1 MTKTIFQDLHHDVVC
16 YIAKLLGKECHA
28 MRLISLST
36 RDALSSP
43 ERFAELLIDCHGYH
57 ALIRAVGAGREDLT
71 KVIMDLLPSSS
82 GRSVDDFHETYG
94 CTPKELAIFKAVK
107 YGHVGLVRLIL
118 DCPTPPDV
126 KSIIERAVH
135 IAVIHGHADIIH
147 FLAERSDVALIH
159 TIDILKSNKTFVTA
173 AEKGF
178 TEIIQIAQDWWTKD
192 SKDKTNNTEEHWCD
206 PYEYDPY
213 WWLDREGTIN
223 AAIIAAKNAKHV
235 ELSLLLQKWL

>member
-1 MTKTIFQDLHHDVVC
+1 
-16 YIAKLLGKECHA
+16 
-28 MRLISLST
+28 
-36 RDALSSP
+36 
-43 ERFAELLIDCHGYH
+43 
-57 ALIRAVGAGREDLT
+57 
-71 KVIMDLLPSSS
+71 MDLLPSSS

-118 DCPTPPDV
+118 DSPTPPDV

-135 IAVIHGHADIIH
+135 IAVKHGHADVVH
-147 FLAERSDVALIH
+147 FLAERSDVAFKYA
-159 TIDILKSNKTFVTA
+159 IDILKSNMAFVTA

-178 TEIIQIAQDWWTKD
+178 TEIIQIAQDWWSKD
-192 SKDKTNNTEEHWCD
+192 SNGDNNKTNWCD
-206 PYEYDPY
+206 PYDYDPY

-223 AAIIAAKNAKHV
+223 AAIIASKNAKHV